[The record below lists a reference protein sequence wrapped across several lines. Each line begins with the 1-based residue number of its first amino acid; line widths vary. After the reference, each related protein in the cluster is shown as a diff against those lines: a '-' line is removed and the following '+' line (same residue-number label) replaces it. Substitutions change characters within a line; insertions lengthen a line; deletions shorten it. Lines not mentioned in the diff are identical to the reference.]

1 MVSFFCND
9 NNSRTTAGV
18 RETVTKDGEMM
29 QKRYLLKFVPDLYKD
44 FAADNF
50 ATTISASSFTRL
62 KPFWVEAQNPR
73 EGDVSLQKT
82 RKHSVHACQVEG
94 FAASCRNLR

>member
-1 MVSFFCND
+1 MKNNKLKNRNKSEYERKKHATIITTATRTCVVSFFCND

-50 ATTISASSFTRL
+50 ATTISASSFMGARSRDG
-62 KPFWVEAQNPR
+62 KVIP
-73 EGDVSLQKT
+73 
-82 RKHSVHACQVEG
+82 
-94 FAASCRNLR
+94 